1 MQFSH
6 SAIGNVASENF
17 VISSIASLENL
28 EYETEECNF
37 SPFLLSQTDESEQPY
52 HPVWTDFSV

>member
-6 SAIGNVASENF
+6 SFIGDEASENF
-17 VISSIASLENL
+17 AINLFHLKNLAS
-28 EYETEECNF
+28 ETEECNF
-37 SPFLLSQTDESEQPY
+37 SHFMLSQTDESEQPY